1 MVMLMI
7 IWTIMVIIT
16 VMIMIIAIVP
26 RTSGKDAKA
35 LVKESDR
42 IVGYK
47 SLSTIYCYYTTTRH
61 LFLLYGGNISYNI
74 ILCYMVDCTGGAI
87 TWQMQ
92 CQAHA
97 VKATMDDFFWWKL
110 QVQIQ
115 LQIFCTKFN
124 ANKITSNN
132 FCMTIPVIVIVIC
145 RNARE
150 KKSISIKCKSTLS
163 RHTSL
168 MHFDSDIAYVLQ

>member
-1 MVMLMI
+1 M
-7 IWTIMVIIT
+7 
-16 VMIMIIAIVP
+16 
-26 RTSGKDAKA
+26 
-35 LVKESDR
+35 
-42 IVGYK
+42 
-47 SLSTIYCYYTTTRH
+47 
-61 LFLLYGGNISYNI
+61 LYGGK
-74 ILCYMVDCTGGAI
+74 ILYICYMVDCTGGAI

-132 FCMTIPVIVIVIC
+132 FCMTIPVIVIVIY
-145 RNARE
+145 RNVRKRKVSQLNVKARLGDTQVWCTL
-150 KKSISIKCKSTLS
+150 IVTLNMFSIKWWRSKSVRCGWMEVVIELS
-163 RHTSL
+163 GKVKLLGLSAR
-168 MHFDSDIAYVLQ
+168 

>member
-1 MVMLMI
+1 M
-7 IWTIMVIIT
+7 
-16 VMIMIIAIVP
+16 
-26 RTSGKDAKA
+26 
-35 LVKESDR
+35 
-42 IVGYK
+42 
-47 SLSTIYCYYTTTRH
+47 
-61 LFLLYGGNISYNI
+61 LYGGK
-74 ILCYMVDCTGGAI
+74 ILYICNMVDCTGGAI

-145 RNARE
+145 RNVRE
-150 KKSISIKCKSTLS
+150 KKRLWIKCKSTLS

-168 MHFDSDIAYVLQ
+168 MHFDSDIEYVFNKMMEIQKCPLRMDGGSNWTFRKSETFRSKC